1 MRSSFRVISLK
12 KTSHITKRKK
22 MIRTYIELFLA
33 FLKIGAFSFGGGY
46 AAMPLIQSQ
55 VIDKYGWL
63 STKDFTD
70 LVTISQMTPGP
81 IAVNAAS
88 FVGNL
93 VGGVPGAIIAT
104 LGVILPS
111 CIFVTVLAYLYNK
124 YRNLTIMQGVLS
136 FLRPTVVALILV
148 AGIDILLPAVF
159 PKGVISFA
167 PGNIDV
173 RIIIYFIAALIAI
186 RKFKVGPIKVM
197 ASCGIA
203 ELIAEWLW

>member
-1 MRSSFRVISLK
+1 MA
-12 KTSHITKRKK
+12 KT
-22 MIRTYIELFLA
+22 YLELFLA

-46 AAMPLIQSQ
+46 AAMPLIQEQ
-55 VIDKYGWL
+55 VINRYGWL

-93 VGGVPGAIIAT
+93 VGGIPGAVFAT

-111 CIFVTVLAYLYNK
+111 CLFVTALAYLYNK
-124 YRNLTIMQGVLS
+124 YRNLKLMQGILS
-136 FLRPTVVALILV
+136 FLRPTVVALIFV

-159 PKGVISFA
+159 PKDTVSFTK
-167 PGNIDV
+167 GNVDV
-173 RIIIYFIAALIAI
+173 RMIIYFIAALIAL
-186 RKFKVGPIKVM
+186 RRFKAGPIKVM
-197 ASCGIA
+197 AACGLA
-203 ELIAEWLW
+203 ELLVEMIL

>member
-1 MRSSFRVISLK
+1 
-12 KTSHITKRKK
+12 

-167 PGNIDV
+167 PGNVDI

>member
-1 MRSSFRVISLK
+1 MV
-12 KTSHITKRKK
+12 KTCF
-22 MIRTYIELFLA
+22 ELFLS

-55 VIDKYGWL
+55 VIDRYGWL

-93 VGGVPGAIIAT
+93 VAGIPGAISAT

-111 CIFVTVLAYLYNK
+111 CIFVTLLACLYNR
-124 YRNLTIMQGVLS
+124 YRNLTIMQGILG
-136 FLRPTVVALILV
+136 FLRPTVVALIFV
-148 AGIDILLPAVF
+148 AGLDILLPAIF
-159 PKGVISFA
+159 TAG
-167 PGNIDV
+167 GTDV
-173 RIIIYFIAALIAI
+173 RVVIYFAAALAAL
-186 RKFKVGPIKVM
+186 RKFKIGPIQVM
-197 ASCGIA
+197 VACGAA
-203 ELIAEWLW
+203 ELAVQTILKFIP

>member
-1 MRSSFRVISLK
+1 
-12 KTSHITKRKK
+12 
-22 MIRTYIELFLA
+22 
-33 FLKIGAFSFGGGY
+33 
-46 AAMPLIQSQ
+46 MPLIQAQ
-55 VIDKYGWL
+55 VIDRYGWL

-93 VGGVPGAIIAT
+93 VGGIPGAVFAT

-124 YRNLTIMQGVLS
+124 YRNLTLMQGILG
-136 FLRPTVVALILV
+136 FLRPTVVALIFV
-148 AGIDILLPAVF
+148 AGLNILLPAIF
-159 PKGVISFA
+159 TGGTFA
-167 PGNIDV
+167 LTPGNIDI
-173 RIIIYFIAALIAI
+173 RIVIYFIAALALIAL

-197 ASCGIA
+197 VACGAA
-203 ELIAEWLW
+203 ELIVQIVLKFAI

>member
-1 MRSSFRVISLK
+1 MM
-12 KTSHITKRKK
+12 T
-22 MIRTYIELFLA
+22 TYIELFFA

-46 AAMPLIQSQ
+46 AAMPLIQAQ
-55 VIDKYGWL
+55 VIDRYGWL
-63 STKDFTD
+63 STRDFTD

-93 VGGVPGAIIAT
+93 VGGIPGAVFAT

-124 YRNLTIMQGVLS
+124 YRNLTLMQGILG
-136 FLRPTVVALILV
+136 FLRPTVVALIFV
-148 AGIDILLPAVF
+148 AGLNILLPAIF
-159 PKGVISFA
+159 TGGTFA
-167 PGNIDV
+167 LTPGNIDI
-173 RIIIYFIAALIAI
+173 RIVIYFIAALIAL

-197 ASCGIA
+197 VACGAA
-203 ELIAEWLW
+203 ELIVQIVLKFAV